1 MRKIKVIVRAPALS
15 ASGYGEHARF
25 LIRSLERSGLFDIY
39 LDNIN
44 WGNLGYEPKS
54 SDERRKLFELSN
66 KARMYA
72 STNKANFD
80 MSIQVT
86 IPNEFRK
93 LAPYNI
99 GVTAGIETDRISVEW
114 VEKCNQMD
122 KIITI
127 SEHSRKGLVETNFT
141 VFDKETGLKKTEE
154 INKPVSVVPYPVPQL
169 ATGCI
174 DLDISTDFN
183 FLVVALMGNRKNLEN
198 TVRWFV
204 EEFHDDADVGL
215 VMKTAIRSGCT
226 EDKQRTHAIIQGLL
240 EESPD
245 RKCKVHLLH
254 GRLTEEEKSSLYT
267 HDKIKSLVTI
277 AHGEG
282 FGLPIFEA
290 ACSGLPIVAP
300 NWSGH
305 VDFLNHEIEDKKGK
319 KKRKSLFSKV
329 DYDLSPVPSSSVWEG
344 VISPDSKWCYPK
356 KNSFK
361 SKMRDVYKNYGIK
374 KALAKRLQ
382 EIVLEKYESN
392 KVHDLFSDEVI
403 GERLSTIDV
412 DALPKVSIITSV
424 YDGDEFIEKFMEEI
438 TSQSV
443 FREKCELVLVNANS
457 PGNEEEVIK
466 RYQETFPENIKYF
479 KLEED
484 PGIYGTWNY
493 AIENSSG
500 EYIMNANLDDSRHEQ
515 FIEIHA
521 KTLSLNPDVDLV
533 YSDAY
538 VTRNPK
544 DGYHNSEPLQRYS
557 NEQFSLESML
567 RGNLPHNNPMW
578 RKSVHDK
585 HGTFEAKY
593 KSAGDW
599 DMWLRAAFGGSVFKK
614 INIPLGL
621 YYFNPT
627 GISTDPAN
635 NEWKEKE
642 EREVFN
648 KYLEIYESRR
658 EK

>member
-1 MRKIKVIVRAPALS
+1 MRKIKVLIRGPALS

-25 LIRSLERSGLFDIY
+25 LIRSLKKSDLFDLY

-44 WGNLGYEPKS
+44 WGNLGYEPKAS
-54 SDERRKLFELSN
+54 AEREELYALIN
-66 KARMYA
+66 KAKIYA
-72 STNKANFD
+72 SSQKTAFD
-80 MSIQVT
+80 ISIQVT
-86 IPNEFRK
+86 IPNEFK
-93 LAPYNI
+93 KIAPYNI

-114 VEKCNQMD
+114 IEKCNQMD

-127 SEHSRKGLVETNFT
+127 SEHSKNGLVNTAFPIQDE
-141 VFDKETGLKKTEE
+141 KTGSQSMSR
-154 INKPVSVVPYPVPQL
+154 IVKPVSVVPYPVPDL
-169 ATGCI
+169 SDGNI
-174 DLDISTDFN
+174 DLDVSTDFN
-183 FLVVALMGNRKNLEN
+183 FLLVALMGNRKNITN
-198 TVRWFV
+198 TVGWFV
-204 EEFHDDADVGL
+204 EEFHNDEDVGL
-215 VMKTAIRSGCT
+215 ILKTALRSGCT
-226 EDKQRTHAIIQGLL
+226 EDKQRTNAAIQGLL
-240 EESPD
+240 EGFPD
-245 RKCKVHLLH
+245 RKCKVYLLH

-267 HDKIKSLVTI
+267 HDKVKSLVTI

-290 ACSGLPIVAP
+290 ACNGLPVVAP

-329 DYDLSPVPSSSVWEG
+329 DYDLSPVPASSVWEG
-344 VISPDSKWCYPK
+344 VISQDSKWCYPK

-361 SKMRDVYKNYGIK
+361 SKIRDVYKNYGIK
-374 KALAKRLQ
+374 KSLAKKLQ
-382 EIVLEKYESN
+382 QIVLEKYESS
-392 KVHDLFSDEVI
+392 KIHDLFSDEVI
-403 GERLSTIDV
+403 GERLSTIGVGD
-412 DALPKVSIITSV
+412 LPKVSIITSV
-424 YDGDEFIEKFMEEI
+424 YDGDEFIEKFMNEI
-438 TSQSV
+438 TSQSI
-443 FREKCELVLVNANS
+443 FKEKCELILVNPNS
-457 PGNEEEVIK
+457 PGNEEEIIK
-466 RYQETFPENIKYF
+466 KYQTAFPENIKYL
-479 KLEED
+479 KLDED

-538 VTRNPK
+538 VTRNPN
-544 DGYHNSEPLQRYS
+544 DGYHNSEPLQRYN
-557 NEQFSLESML
+557 NEQFSIESML

-585 HGTFEAKY
+585 HGTFETKY

-627 GISTDPAN
+627 GISTNPAN
-635 NEWKEKE
+635 RGWKEKD

-648 KYLEIYESRR
+648 KYVKIYESRR
-658 EK
+658 SK